1 MCYILIPL
9 NFIYSCIYLPSI
21 GQVVTELWHV
31 CSNVRLPRDAIGRT
45 VNSRFMVKYQL
56 VILGVHD

>member
-1 MCYILIPL
+1 MCYVLIPFS
-9 NFIYSCIYLPSI
+9 FIYRYIYLSII